1 MLQPSQIETVSLRY
15 GAEIAEVSSFLRGTG
30 IAVET
35 PAALDDVVRRLQSN
49 RAFHRDLGSHTWML
63 LYGGATVPE
72 ALAVLAVA
80 TLGTRFAAT
89 ADEDSTHH
97 LLRFVM
103 ESRSQ
108 LGGKP
113 GDRNS
118 AQDAV
123 PQVRPS
129 AENEARSEAPPSRDA
144 RRAAAFEGRSPLPV
158 DAAPLVAAPLAPL
171 APTAPVP
178 APAAP
183 TSVAQAPPVPASVA
197 PIREERISAAERP
210 GPVFAPGMPRSITPP
225 GAVEEPV
232 PDDVALPMRSEA
244 AVASSARSNRG
255 LLLLVAACLLLMVA
269 AAGWWFLRDPLTN
282 GTTASQSAPV
292 VDQPADSIEPAP
304 SVGVTPQLESGASP
318 AVRESARRS
327 SVLREP
333 RWSLSSP
340 SSRDTQ
346 PVPRSTAAA
355 NAETAAPS
363 EPRSEL
369 RAENAAPAP
378 VVRVTPPANTRGT
391 APVIPSSAAPVKAA
405 NGPVP
410 NSVLAGRLGS
420 PVANQADAV
429 DDRVAGTKG
438 YPRLLRRKPLMADGT
453 LVAKATP
460 MNVPGSRP
468 AAIPSGTVRST
479 SLGISAGNLV
489 YAPDPSYPA
498 AAAVQHISGQVKLE
512 AMVDRE
518 GNVASARVISGPP
531 MLRDAA
537 VNAVQ
542 QWRYRPYNAG
552 GKPQTF
558 TATAVMDF
566 QLQ

>member
-35 PAALDDVVRRLQSN
+35 PAALDDVVRRLESN

-108 LGGKP
+108 LAGKP

-118 AQDAV
+118 TQDAV

-129 AENEARSEAPPSRDA
+129 AEDEARAEAPLSRDA
-144 RRAAAFEGRSPLPV
+144 RRAAAFEGRSPLPT
-158 DAAPLVAAPLAPL
+158 DAAPLVAAPLVP
-171 APTAPVP
+171 P
-178 APAAP
+178 AP
-183 TSVAQAPPVPASVA
+183 APPVPAPVP
-197 PIREERISAAERP
+197 PIREEQISTEHPAA
-210 GPVFAPGMPRSITPP
+210 VFQPRTLRSITPAI
-225 GAVEEPV
+225 AVEDPI
-232 PDDVALPMRSEA
+232 PDDVALPARAEA
-244 AVASSARSNRG
+244 DAAPQGRSNRG
-255 LLLLVAACLLLMVA
+255 VLLLVAAILLLMVA
-269 AAGWWFLRDPLTN
+269 AAGWWFLRAPSASS
-282 GTTASQSAPV
+282 TTATQSAPV
-292 VDQPADSIEPAP
+292 VDQPVDSTYTEPTPA
-304 SVGVTPQLESGASP
+304 VGVAPQPGASF
-318 AVRESARRS
+318 AARDSVRRS
-327 SVLREP
+327 SATREP
-333 RWSLSSP
+333 RWSVP
-340 SSRDTQ
+340 SLGSRDAQ
-346 PVPRSTAAA
+346 PEPRSTAGT
-355 NAETAAPS
+355 TAATGVPS
-363 EPRSEL
+363 QPRSEL
-369 RAENAAPAP
+369 RAESATPAP
-378 VVRVTPPANTRGT
+378 VVRVTPSADSRGT
-391 APVIPSSAAPVKAA
+391 TPVIPSSAAPAKAVS
-405 NGPVP
+405 GPVP
-410 NSVLAGRLGS
+410 NAVLAGRLGS

-438 YPRLLRRKPLMADGT
+438 YPRLLRRKPLVADGT

-460 MNVPGSRP
+460 MNVPGSRS
-468 AAIPSGTVRST
+468 ASIPSGTVHST

-489 YAPDPSYPA
+489 YAPDPAYPA
-498 AAAVQHISGQVKLE
+498 AAAVQRVSGQVKLE

-542 QWRYRPYNAG
+542 QWRYRPYTAG